1 MIQTV
6 TGKIQPSQL
15 GICAAHEHLTIDLSR
30 IKKDPDTIL
39 DDEEGMRSELEAF
52 SRAGGQA
59 MIEVTNDGMG
69 RNAPLLAQLSHETG
83 VWIIASTGFYKD
95 PYLPAFAQNWTAEQ
109 FAEHIVREAQQGIGD
124 TGIYPGVIGEVGSSH
139 EEMKPIEKELLKGA
153 GLAGIKTGLP
163 VTTHTTIGTLGVEQV
178 NLFSDVG
185 LPMDQLI
192 IGHQDLNSNRE
203 EVLEVAKSGAFV
215 AFDTIGKTNYRSDE
229 NRLETLLDLWENGYG
244 SQILLSADLTRKSH
258 WKKHGGPGYELV
270 LTSFVPRLK
279 EAGLNEAD
287 VHRLLVDN
295 PAVAFSIKEG
305 WT

>member
-15 GICAAHEHLTIDLSR
+15 GVCAAHEHLTIDLSR

-39 DDEEGMRSELEAF
+39 DDEDGMRAELDAF
-52 SRAGGQA
+52 YRAGGRA
-59 MIEVTNDGMG
+59 MVEVTNDGMG
-69 RNAPLLAQLSHETG
+69 RNAPLLARLSRESG

-95 PYLPAFAQNWTAEQ
+95 PYLPEYAKNWNAEQ
-109 FAEHIVREAQQGIGD
+109 FAEHINQEVRNGIDD

-139 EEMKPIEKELLKGA
+139 QEMKPIEEELLKGA
-153 GLAGIKTGLP
+153 GLAGIETGLP
-163 VTTHTTIGTLGVEQV
+163 VTTHTTLGTLGVEQV
-178 NLFSDVG
+178 ELFSELG
-185 LPMDQLI
+185 LPMNQLI
-192 IGHQDLNSNRE
+192 IGHQDLNSNRQ

-229 NRLETLLDLWENGYG
+229 DRLDSLLYLWENGYG

-258 WKKHGGPGYELV
+258 WKKHGGPGYDLV

-279 EAGLNEAD
+279 EAGLKDAD
-287 VHRLLVDN
+287 IEQMLVKN
-295 PAVAFSIKEG
+295 PAEAFSIKEG
-305 WT
+305 QL